1 MEFYREEEVH
11 KGQNAGGKSFI
22 LPASILTD
30 CSGLLPY
37 EPENQCVGLPVH
49 ELDAELAAGARPGP
63 LRLPDVRIH
72 SSGRIITERA
82 RSAGQRGFHRVDRAE
97 RITLYLP

>member
-1 MEFYREEEVH
+1 MEFYPEQEVH
-11 KGQNAGGKSFI
+11 KGQDAGGNDEAFR
-22 LPASILTD
+22 ASILTD

-49 ELDAELAAGARPGP
+49 ELDAELAAGARPGS

-72 SSGRIITERA
+72 SSGLIITERA

-97 RITLYLP
+97 